1 MKRAMISELRNRLSE
16 YLRLVRR
23 GQTVV
28 VYDRDRA
35 IARIEPVGAPAT
47 RPAGADWVDE
57 MVRAGTLRPPVA
69 KLPAGWLEQR
79 PETRADV
86 VRALL
91 DERESGR

>member
-23 GQTVV
+23 GQTVM
-28 VYDRDRA
+28 VYDRDRV
-35 IARIEPVGAPAT
+35 IARIEPVGAPLT
-47 RPAGADWVDE
+47 KSAGADWVDE
-57 MVRAGTLRPPVA
+57 LVRAGTLRPPVGT
-69 KLPAGWLEQR
+69 LPARWLEQR
-79 PETRADV
+79 PDTRADV